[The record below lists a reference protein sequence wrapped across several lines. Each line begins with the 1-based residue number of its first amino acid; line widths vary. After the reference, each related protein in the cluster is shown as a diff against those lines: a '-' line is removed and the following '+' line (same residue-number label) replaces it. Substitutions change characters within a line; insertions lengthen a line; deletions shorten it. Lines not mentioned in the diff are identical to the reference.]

1 MFTGLIQS
9 VGTLKQISA
18 RGNYR
23 ILTIES
29 SLADGTMEVGESIS
43 CDGACLTVTGFDAS
57 SFEAEVSQ
65 ETISKTIINSYRV
78 GSGINIERAVKA
90 GDRLGGHIVN
100 GHVDDTARVD
110 YQKAV
115 GQSIELAVAFDR
127 KYDAWVVAK
136 GSVALNGVSLTIN
149 EVKPGWLSV
158 NIIPHTAEL
167 TNLKQLKK
175 GDRVNIE
182 FDIIGKYVSKMIQ
195 KDKPGGLTREKLK
208 ESGW

>member
-29 SLADGTMEVGESIS
+29 SLADVTMEVGESIS

-65 ETISKTIINSYRV
+65 ETISKTIISSYRV
-78 GSGINIERAVKA
+78 GSRINIERAVKA

-100 GHVDDTARVD
+100 GHVDGTARVD
-110 YQKAV
+110 YQKPV
-115 GQSIELAVAFDR
+115 GQSIEFAVAFDR